1 MTAALLFGVVTPTFV
16 LGYLL
21 WRHEIVLG
29 VCTMGVYLLEV
40 AAQLMSETAYV
51 RKGLCLIIL
60 VLLHLLNL
68 HLHRTAR
75 CLCTVYVLSIKHMC
89 IAPLVELPHDTS
101 HPRPL
106 LREMHAH
113 VVCRLQ
119 QPA

>member
-40 AAQLMSETAYV
+40 AAQLMSEKAYV

-60 VLLHLLNL
+60 VLLHLQ
-68 HLHRTAR
+68 LHRTAR
-75 CLCTVYVLSIKHMC
+75 CLCTVCVLSIKHIC
-89 IAPLVELPHDTS
+89 IAPLVELPYDTS

-106 LREMHAH
+106 LRKMHA
-113 VVCRLQ
+113 LQ
-119 QPA
+119 